1 MRYRS
6 GGTNQI
12 AGYVVGVTIEV
23 DCNRGVAC
31 NYHAVA
37 VCVFRQNYRSVGGC
51 CRNCFLQ
58 SVETFLT
65 YRCNNFCHCNTV
77 VQTVCF
83 LAKNG
88 AVRQVGCVAKSIQSA
103 TDNGNV
109 RAGNCADNNAV
120 CDFNRA
126 AFGRYNVAVDCYRV
140 NGKRAAC
147 SNRAV
152 NCAVCN
158 CKSTCVCKRT
168 VNSVSAKFKRY
179 VSACRNCNI
188 FRNVDKQSCRFAVC
202 RFNCR
207 LQRYVADAV
216 YRCNVGACFYNI
228 LAVYNVGGID
238 YETVCHVLSFG
249 NYRERTAADCCNG
262 FVCCVNDCAVNRAC
276 FDFQTLR
283 CACGR
288 CRGTDFNVTVDCSGE
303 AFVQRYVNVVVVRH
317 PVANVKCVFAS
328 CSIDYRVAR
337 DYRVAKVV
345 GNNVTCVGR
354 GQDHAVQSEVTVVLD
369 EYFCAVGSQRTI
381 FQSNVAIAK

>member
-6 GGTNQI
+6 GGTNQS
-12 AGYVVGVTIEV
+12 AVHRVGVVIEV
-23 DCNRGVAC
+23 DCNRGAAC
-31 NYHAVA
+31 NFYAVA
-37 VCVFRQNYRSVGGC
+37 VRVCQQYNSSTIGC
-51 CRNCFLQ
+51 CRRYRFLQ
-58 SVETFLT
+58 SE
-65 YRCNNFCHCNTV
+65 
-77 VQTVCF
+77 
-83 LAKNG
+83 
-88 AVRQVGCVAKSIQSA
+88 
-103 TDNGNV
+103 
-109 RAGNCADNNAV
+109 
-120 CDFNRA
+120 
-126 AFGRYNVAVDCYRV
+126 
-140 NGKRAAC
+140 
-147 SNRAV
+147 
-152 NCAVCN
+152 
-158 CKSTCVCKRT
+158 
-168 VNSVSAKFKRY
+168 
-179 VSACRNCNI
+179 
-188 FRNVDKQSCRFAVC
+188 
-202 RFNCR
+202 
-207 LQRYVADAV
+207 VADAV
-216 YRCNVGACFYNI
+216 YRCNVGACFYNVFAFGI
-228 LAVYNVGGID
+228 CGVRID